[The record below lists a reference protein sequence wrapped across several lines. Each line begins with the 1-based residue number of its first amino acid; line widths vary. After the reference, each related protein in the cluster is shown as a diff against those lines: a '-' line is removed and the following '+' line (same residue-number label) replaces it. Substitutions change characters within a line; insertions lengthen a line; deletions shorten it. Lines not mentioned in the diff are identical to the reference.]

1 MYYPVGRKFP
11 RNRSISYGSRDIHT
25 FSFSAKIQD
34 GRQKWQKFKFFPPC
48 IGHSGTTLWVKNSL
62 EIALSL
68 TVFEIFVIFHI
79 FTKSSNK
86 VAITHLYI
94 EQQL

>member
-1 MYYPVGRKFP
+1 MA
-11 RNRSISYGSRDIHT
+11 
-25 FSFSAKIQD
+25 AK
-34 GRQKWQKFKFFPPC
+34 
-48 IGHSGTTLWVKNSL
+48 SGENQNFYLEYSSTTLLVKNSL

-79 FTKSSNK
+79 FTKNSNK

-94 EQQL
+94 EQQV